1 MSANLRASR
10 GIESPYAWRRL
21 IAALAILS
29 IGSAG
34 MYSMSVA
41 LPPVQAEF
49 GLARAE
55 ASLPYTLFMIGFGL
69 GAVAMGRF
77 ADRFGAMA
85 TVLVGALGMG
95 LGYIAAGFAG
105 SLWLF
110 SLAHGVL
117 IGFLGGASTF
127 GPLVADISLWFE
139 RRRGIAV
146 AILMSGIFVAGI
158 WPPVLQH
165 FFELVGWRNTLI
177 GFGVF
182 CLLTLPPL
190 ALMLRGRPPALVK
203 DTAGAPAS
211 GADVIPECT
220 RELGM
225 SPRALQGLLFVSG
238 VACCV
243 AMSMPQV
250 HLVAYCGDLG
260 YAPARGA
267 EMMTVMMGFGIVSRL
282 ASGWISDHIGGV
294 ATLLLGAVL
303 QGLAL
308 ALFLPYQGLVAL
320 YVVSALF
327 GLFQGGLIPSY
338 AIIVRRYFDPRE
350 VGVRTGTV
358 LMATCLGMALGGWMA
373 GRIFDVTGSY
383 RAAFING
390 IAWNMIT
397 VVIALYLLYRGRR
410 ATGVLR
416 PVAAPAGGH

>member
-1 MSANLRASR
+1 M
-10 GIESPYAWRRL
+10 
-21 IAALAILS
+21 AALAISS

-41 LPPVQAEF
+41 LPPVQLEF
-49 GLARAE
+49 ALVRAD

-69 GAVAMGRF
+69 GCVAMGKF

-85 TVLVGALGMG
+85 TIIVGALGLG
-95 LGYIAAGFAG
+95 LGYIAAGVSG
-105 SLWLF
+105 SLWQF

-117 IGFLGGASTF
+117 IGFLGTATTF
-127 GPLVADISLWFE
+127 APLVADVSLWFE
-139 RRRGIAV
+139 RRRGMAV

-158 WPPVLQH
+158 WPPIMQH
-165 FFELVGWRNTLI
+165 FFEIVGWRNTLI

-190 ALMLRGRPPALVK
+190 ALVLRGRPPILAGGS
-203 DTAGAPAS
+203 AGAPGTGTVA
-211 GADVIPECT
+211 VPECM

-225 SPRALQGLLFVSG
+225 SPRGLQALLLISG

-260 YAPARGA
+260 IAAARGA
-267 EMMTVMMGFGIVSRL
+267 EMMAVMMGFGIVSRL

-294 ATLLLGAVL
+294 RTLLLGAVL
-303 QGLAL
+303 QAVAL
-308 ALFLPYQGLVAL
+308 ALFLPYKGLVAL

-327 GLFQGGLIPSY
+327 GLFQGGLVPSY
-338 AIIVRRYFDPRE
+338 AIIARKYFDPHE
-350 VGVRTGTV
+350 VGERLGSV

-390 IAWNMIT
+390 IAWNLIT
-397 VVIALYLLYRGRR
+397 IVIALYLLYRARR
-410 ATGVLR
+410 TTANLG
-416 PVAAPAGGH
+416 PVAAHP